1 MPPAAATAAG
11 RARKSRPN
19 EGPRSGTGQPA
30 GRRKAAP
37 AGQYVDEFRVT
48 DRRSQRGSAPSGRAA
63 TAYAA
68 AAPAPARPSR
78 ARRDR
83 APAGAP
89 AGSGTT
95 RKRREVHV
103 TPSSQTSAFERVL
116 GTEPRRGRRSDAGRA
131 PQPLMMAPRRR
142 IPRMDTGILNVST
155 QISSGIALPRPH
167 IGRPAIKRPQV
178 RRPAL
183 ARPHLARPH
192 FSRAAASQQLDRI
205 IRSRLWIA
213 ILGVMLVSIV
223 GMRVE
228 VLKLG
233 TKTGTAVQ
241 TASALQAQ
249 YALDQAKVA
258 RLENPSR
265 LSRLA
270 LQHGMTQP
278 GVTDTRFLTPGS
290 AKDVAKAIQGITPP
304 NASRFESNL
313 AAAETANGDSEA
325 TTADISPTDSASSA
339 GSDTTDA
346 GGTVPVD
353 ASTPS
358 DQ

>member
-11 RARKSRPN
+11 RARKSRPT
-19 EGPRSGTGQPA
+19 EGPRSGSGKP
-30 GRRKAAP
+30 GRRSAAAP

-48 DRRSQRGSAPSGRAA
+48 DRRSQRRSVPSGRAA
-63 TAYAA
+63 SAYAEA
-68 AAPAPARPSR
+68 TPAPARPSR

-83 APAGAP
+83 AAAGTQ
-89 AGSGTT
+89 GSSAA
-95 RKRREVHV
+95 RKRREVRV
-103 TPSSQTSAFERVL
+103 TPSGQTSAFERVL
-116 GTEPRRGRRSDAGRA
+116 GTEPRRGDRAGSGRGHA

-142 IPRMDTGILNVST
+142 IGRMDTGIFNVST
-155 QISSGIALPRPH
+155 QTSSGIALPRPH

-178 RRPAL
+178 RRPA
-183 ARPHLARPH
+183 LARPH

-213 ILGVMLVSIV
+213 ILGVMLVGIV

-258 RLENPSR
+258 RLDNPVR
-265 LSRLA
+265 LTRLA
-270 LQHGMTQP
+270 GRLGMVEP
-278 GVTDTRFLTPGS
+278 GVTDTKFLSGGS
-290 AKDVAKAIQGITPP
+290 GNDLTKAIQGISAP

-313 AAAETANGDSEA
+313 AAAETANGDANA
-325 TTADISPTDSASSA
+325 TTADISPTDSAGSA
-339 GSDTTDA
+339 GADTTDA
-346 GGTVPVD
+346 GSTVTPD
-353 ASTPS
+353 ASTSP